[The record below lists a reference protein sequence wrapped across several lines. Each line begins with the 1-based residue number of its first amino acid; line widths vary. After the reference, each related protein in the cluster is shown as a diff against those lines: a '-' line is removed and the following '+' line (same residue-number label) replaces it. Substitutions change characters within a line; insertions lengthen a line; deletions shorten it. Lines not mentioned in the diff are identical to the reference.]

1 MSLSRTIRDASL
13 YAFALVGIVATLLFA
28 IGLASDLR
36 SFDRTSGGY
45 EPPYTGYTGTPTD
58 WSMMDSTTTGL
69 SYRGRILNV
78 LVDCTTGM
86 ITFEWFR
93 LEIPFRKFSP
103 RALVVHKPREACA
116 QRGFEPRF

>member
-1 MSLSRTIRDASL
+1 MSL
-13 YAFALVGIVATLLFA
+13 YAFALVGIAATLLLV

-45 EPPYTGYTGTPTD
+45 EPPYKGYTGTPTD
-58 WSMMDSTTTGL
+58 WNTMDTTTAGM

-78 LVDCTTGM
+78 LIDCTTGM
-86 ITFEWFR
+86 ITFQWFK
-93 LEIPFRKFSP
+93 LEIPFREFSP

-116 QRGFEPRF
+116 GRGFEPRF